1 MRKTILFLL
10 CVWGCGIQ
18 AQTLESNPVG
28 YRFTDT
34 KVLPCTSVK
43 NQEYSGTCWSF
54 AGLSFIESEIMRMGK
69 DSVNL
74 SPMWVVRCAY
84 IEKAVKFVRMHGK
97 GVFSPGG
104 ATGDVFN
111 MIRKYGLVPQ
121 EAYPGLNYGSREH
134 KHAELDAALRGYI
147 TAIARDPNKGLTTAW
162 LPGFEAILDVY
173 MGPAPKNFVYRGKTY
188 TPESF
193 RDFLGVCPDDYV
205 ALTSFTHH
213 PFYTPFAIEVEDNWD
228 WGMSWN
234 LPLDEFAAL
243 FEQTIQKGY
252 SIYWC
257 ADVTEAS
264 FASTKGFATI
274 PKITVEN
281 VDPDEK
287 EKYLQMNPVQQR
299 MFVLNKRR
307 PGKEIEI
314 TQELRQKGFDTFATT
329 DDHGMH
335 IIGIGTD
342 QIGNKY
348 CKVKN
353 SWGARAQDNEGF
365 FYASY
370 PYVAYKTVNMVIHK
384 KALPENIRKKFRAY
398 AVF

>member
-1 MRKTILFLL
+1 MRKIVLFLL
-10 CVWGCGIQ
+10 CVWTWEMS
-18 AQTLESNPVG
+18 AQKLESNPVG

-43 NQEYSGTCWSF
+43 HQEYSGTCWSF
-54 AGLSFIESEIMRMGK
+54 SGLSFLESEIMRMGK

-74 SPMWVVRCAY
+74 SPMWIVRCAY

-104 ATGDVFN
+104 ATGDIFN
-111 MIRKYGLVPQ
+111 IVRKYGLVPA
-121 EAYPGLNYGSREH
+121 EAYPGLNYGTKEH

-147 TAIARDPNKGLTTAW
+147 TAIVRDPNKGLTTAW

-173 MGPAPKNFVYRGKTY
+173 MGSAPASFVYRGKEY
-188 TPESF
+188 TPQSF
-193 RDFLGVCPDDYV
+193 REFLEIEPDEYV
-205 ALTSFTHH
+205 AVTSFTHH
-213 PFYTPFAIEVEDNWD
+213 PFYMPFAIEVEDNWD

-234 LPLDEFAAL
+234 LPLDDFSAL
-243 FEQTIQKGY
+243 FEQVLLKGY
-252 SIYWC
+252 TIYWC

-264 FASTKGFATI
+264 FASTKGYAVI
-274 PKITVEN
+274 PMITVEN
-281 VDPDEK
+281 VDPEEK
-287 EKYLQMNPVQQR
+287 EKYLAMNSVQQR

-307 PGKEIEI
+307 PGKEVKI

-335 IIGIGTD
+335 IVGLGID

-353 SWGARAQDNEGF
+353 SWGERGEDYKGF

-370 PYVAYKTVNMVIHK
+370 PYVAYKTINMVIHK
-384 KALPENIRKKFRAY
+384 KALPEHIRKKFKAY
-398 AVF
+398 SVF

>member
-1 MRKTILFLL
+1 MKKMILFLL
-10 CVWGCGIQ
+10 CAWALEIS
-18 AQTLESNPVG
+18 AQKLESNPVG

-43 NQEYSGTCWSF
+43 NQDYSGTCWSF
-54 AGLSFIESEIMRMGK
+54 SGLSFLESEIMRMGK

-74 SPMWVVRCAY
+74 SPMWIVRCAY

-104 ATGDVFN
+104 ATGDLFD
-111 MIRKYGLVPQ
+111 IIGKYGLVPQ
-121 EAYPGLNYGSREH
+121 EAYPGLNYGTREH

-162 LPGFEAILDVY
+162 LPGFEGILDVY
-173 MGPAPKNFVYRGKTY
+173 MGPAPKEFTYKGKTY

-193 RDFLGVCPDDYV
+193 REALEIRPGDYI

-213 PFYTPFAIEVEDNWD
+213 PFYTPFAIELEDNWD

-234 LPLDEFAAL
+234 LPLEEFTAV
-243 FEQTIQKGY
+243 FEQAIMKGY
-252 SIYWC
+252 TIYWC

-264 FASTKGFATI
+264 FASTKGFAAVPAI
-274 PKITVEN
+274 VVEN
-281 VDPDEK
+281 VDPEEK
-287 EKYLQMNPVQQR
+287 EKWLKMNPVEQR

-307 PGKEIEI
+307 PGKEVEI
-314 TQELRQKGFDTFATT
+314 TQELRQRGFDTFATT

-335 IIGIGTD
+335 IVGIGQD

-348 CKVKN
+348 YKVKN
-353 SWGARAQDNEGF
+353 SWGTRGQDYKGF

-384 KALPENIRKKFRAY
+384 KALPENIRKKLMAY
-398 AVF
+398 SVF